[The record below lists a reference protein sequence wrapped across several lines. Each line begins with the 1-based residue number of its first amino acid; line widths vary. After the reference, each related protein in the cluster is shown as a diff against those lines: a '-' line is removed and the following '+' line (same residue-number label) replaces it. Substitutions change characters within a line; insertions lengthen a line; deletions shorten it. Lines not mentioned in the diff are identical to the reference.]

1 MRLPAAA
8 PITLFGV
15 RQAPGIKGAIIIV
28 LLYLGGCATWQAP
41 ETLDDSALRTRA
53 VSETVMDVT
62 LSASVLSSEDSQQ
75 LFATALNGTGVQ
87 PVWIEVQN
95 NSTHTLWL
103 LRAGTDPNYYS
114 PLEVAWPL
122 HARFDKKGNDE
133 IDEYFDSR
141 SFENPVPPGVTH
153 SGILFTNPHRGTHV
167 LNVDLLGQQT
177 FFPFTLFLPIPGE
190 YDSRAANAVRRQS
203 TMSYTNYQDADT
215 FRTALEQLP
224 CCTSGGDPVNLVLVG
239 EIDDVAAA
247 FVRRGYR
254 VLYVENDDRQQLF
267 ERSPD
272 MVIRKSGDGVT
283 ANWVRMWVSTL
294 RYQDQPVVL
303 AQTGRPIGGRFAL
316 ASSNKP
322 QLHPDI
328 DESRD
333 LLIQDLVYSGGLG
346 QLGFVGGVGTVP
358 ETVGSNS
365 PYHTDGL
372 RAVLFF
378 VTRPLAI
385 SDIEILD
392 WVPLLQQ
399 LEPRPLRK
407 TQTNNPGG

>member
-8 PITLFGV
+8 PITLFGA

-41 ETLDDSALRTRA
+41 ETVDDSALRTRA
-53 VSETVMDVT
+53 VSETVMDVI

-75 LFATALNGTGVQ
+75 LFATDLNGTGVQ

-122 HARFDKKGNDE
+122 HARFDKKGNDA

-141 SFENPVPPGVTH
+141 SFKNPVPPGVTH

-190 YDSRAANAVRRQS
+190 YDDRAAIAVRRQS
-203 TMSYTNYQDADT
+203 TTSYTNYLDADT
-215 FRTALEQLP
+215 FRATLERLP

-254 VLYVENDDRQQLF
+254 ALYVENDDRQQLF
-267 ERSPD
+267 ERPPD
-272 MVIRKSGDGVT
+272 MVVRKSGDGVT
-283 ANWVRMWVSTL
+283 ANWIRMWVSTL
-294 RYQDQPVVL
+294 RYHDQPVVL

-322 QLHPDI
+322 QPHPDI
-328 DESRD
+328 DESRN

-399 LEPRPLRK
+399 LEAEAAAK
-407 TQTNNPGG
+407 NADK

>member
-8 PITLFGV
+8 PITLFGA

-41 ETLDDSALRTRA
+41 ETVDDSALRTRA

-75 LFATALNGTGVQ
+75 LFATDLNGTGVQ

-190 YDSRAANAVRRQS
+190 YDDRAAIAVRRQ
-203 TMSYTNYQDADT
+203 
-215 FRTALEQLP
+215 
-224 CCTSGGDPVNLVLVG
+224 
-239 EIDDVAAA
+239 
-247 FVRRGYR
+247 
-254 VLYVENDDRQQLF
+254 
-267 ERSPD
+267 
-272 MVIRKSGDGVT
+272 
-283 ANWVRMWVSTL
+283 
-294 RYQDQPVVL
+294 
-303 AQTGRPIGGRFAL
+303 
-316 ASSNKP
+316 
-322 QLHPDI
+322 
-328 DESRD
+328 
-333 LLIQDLVYSGGLG
+333 
-346 QLGFVGGVGTVP
+346 
-358 ETVGSNS
+358 
-365 PYHTDGL
+365 
-372 RAVLFF
+372 
-378 VTRPLAI
+378 
-385 SDIEILD
+385 
-392 WVPLLQQ
+392 
-399 LEPRPLRK
+399 
-407 TQTNNPGG
+407 

>member
-8 PITLFGV
+8 PITLFGA

-41 ETLDDSALRTRA
+41 ETVDDSALRTRA

-75 LFATALNGTGVQ
+75 LFATDLNGTGVQ

-122 HARFDKKGNDE
+122 HARFDKKGNDA

-141 SFENPVPPGVTH
+141 SFKNPVPPGVTH

-190 YDSRAANAVRRQS
+190 YDDRAAIAVRRQS
-203 TMSYTNYQDADT
+203 TTSYTNYLDADT
-215 FRTALEQLP
+215 FRATLERLP
-224 CCTSGGDPVNLVLVG
+224 CCTSGGEPVNLVLVG

-254 VLYVENDDRQQLF
+254 ALYVENDDRQQLF
-267 ERSPD
+267 ERPPD
-272 MVIRKSGDGVT
+272 MVVRKSGDGVT
-283 ANWVRMWVSTL
+283 ANWIRMWVSTL
-294 RYQDQPVVL
+294 RYHDQPVVL

-322 QLHPDI
+322 QPHPDI
-328 DESRD
+328 DESRN

-399 LEPRPLRK
+399 LEAEPAAK
-407 TQTNNPGG
+407 NADK

>member
-8 PITLFGV
+8 PITLFGA

-41 ETLDDSALRTRA
+41 ETVDDSALRTRA
-53 VSETVMDVT
+53 VSETVMDVI

-75 LFATALNGTGVQ
+75 LFATDLNGTGVQ

-122 HARFDKKGNDE
+122 HARFDKKGNDA

-190 YDSRAANAVRRQS
+190 YDDRAAIAVRRQS
-203 TMSYTNYQDADT
+203 TTSYTNYLDADT
-215 FRTALEQLP
+215 FRATLERLP
-224 CCTSGGDPVNLVLVG
+224 CCTSGGEPVNLVLVG

-254 VLYVENDDRQQLF
+254 ALYVENDDRQQLF
-267 ERSPD
+267 ERPPD
-272 MVIRKSGDGVT
+272 MVVRKSGDGVT
-283 ANWVRMWVSTL
+283 ANWIRMWVSTL
-294 RYQDQPVVL
+294 RYHDQPVVL

-322 QLHPDI
+322 QPHPDI
-328 DESRD
+328 DESRN

-399 LEPRPLRK
+399 LEAEPAAK
-407 TQTNNPGG
+407 NADK